1 MELWDHIPTRPRIFE
16 VQLPLGHRLWSNH
29 ISLDVPLDCI
39 GHTYFHVICLQP
51 PDLVPRS
58 VAILDISGRHLVFDS
73 NQRQIERL
81 GY

>member
-58 VAILDISGRHLVFDS
+58 VAILDILCLIAINAKSSG
-73 NQRQIERL
+73 
-81 GY
+81 